1 MPFLEKTSKNF
12 NSEFLDHLD
21 EVLVLPHPSPLQYS
35 EIARIQ
41 LRKLIPEML
50 SPMRKKVMV
59 YLSQAALLLDIG
71 ALMDNGGHAAKEW
84 LETKI
89 GPELQK
95 SWGDGIEGL
104 SVVYV
109 DVLVGT
115 FQLSCR
121 VENIGHFN
129 GKFRKT
135 LMNLRKMHYRNKR
148 HVKMIHK
155 LGIYAHDV
163 PYNAELMV
171 RIIDEMLK
179 EAFDF
184 KQMLGNLDF
193 SDWEEECQQ
202 QMRIQKKAEHN
213 YMNNFSKFCYK
224 FVESNKTTQI
234 IQALLESMRDV
245 PPVKEHFQRPHSFLF
260 LGLHRAGRE
269 DLAAGLSKCYAPE
282 SSMSS
287 VVEVDL
293 PLCTEPDSFFR
304 CTCKGKPGDLFVD
317 AMRARSRSIIVFYD
331 FEIAHISVFSNI
343 LSILDH
349 GFLSDNKG
357 DDIYFHNSIVIC
369 VSRCGNREMISALFR
384 VLDDDRIDD
393 ATEGLR
399 FRTEFLN
406 RLDEIVLFFPF
417 RRQQFDVGE
426 RLPVSGLPV
435 ERRKEFSIMIHSLF
449 HSGKMS
455 SAWCLWRMLTKL
467 KAG

>member
-1 MPFLEKTSKNF
+1 MDILCHLMCMFKNCEGMLFDLTAVLVLMKSNAGNDVFLRSCCCLDNVWKVKQIISGHQQLQVERKHQCYCMPFLEKTSKNF

-21 EVLVLPHPSPLQYS
+21 EVFVLPHPFPLQYS

-50 SPMRKKVMV
+50 SPMRKKVIV

-71 ALMDNGGHAAKEW
+71 ALMDNGAHAAKEW
-84 LETKI
+84 LETKL

-95 SWGDGIEGL
+95 SWGDGIEDL

-121 VENIGHFN
+121 VENTGHLLN
-129 GKFRKT
+129 DKVYGKFRKT

-155 LGIYAHDV
+155 LAIYAHDV

-193 SDWEEECQQ
+193 FDWEEECQQ
-202 QMRIQKKAEHN
+202 QMRIQKKAEHD
-213 YMNNFSKFCYK
+213 YMDNFSKFCYK
-224 FVESNKTTQI
+224 CVESNQTTRI

-245 PPVKEHFQRPHSFLF
+245 PHVKEHFQRPHSFLF

-282 SSMSS
+282 SYMSS
-287 VVEVDL
+287 VIEVDL
-293 PLCTEPDSFFR
+293 SLCTEPDSFFR
-304 CTCKGKPGDLFVD
+304 CTCKEKNGDLFVD

-349 GFLSDNKG
+349 GFPSDNKG
-357 DDIYFHNSIVIC
+357 
-369 VSRCGNREMISALFR
+369 
-384 VLDDDRIDD
+384 
-393 ATEGLR
+393 
-399 FRTEFLN
+399 EFLMMIE
-406 RLDEIVLFFPF
+406 LMIL
-417 RRQQFDVGE
+417 E
-426 RLPVSGLPV
+426 RD
-435 ERRKEFSIMIHSLF
+435 
-449 HSGKMS
+449 
-455 SAWCLWRMLTKL
+455 
-467 KAG
+467 